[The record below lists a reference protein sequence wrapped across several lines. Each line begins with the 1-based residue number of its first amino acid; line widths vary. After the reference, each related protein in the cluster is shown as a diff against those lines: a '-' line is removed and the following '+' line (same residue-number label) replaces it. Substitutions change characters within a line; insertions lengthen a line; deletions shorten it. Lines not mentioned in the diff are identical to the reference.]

1 MFRVLRNDI
10 RAIFEKDPA
19 AKNVIEVLLCY
30 PGLHAIIG
38 HRVAH
43 FFHRLGVP
51 VLPRFISHVV
61 RFLTGIEIHPG
72 ARIGQGVVI
81 DHGMGV
87 VIGETAEVGDNV
99 LMYQGVTLG
108 GVSLNRGKRHPTIG
122 ANVVLGAGAK
132 VLGPVEVGE
141 NSLVGAGAVLV
152 KSVPPSSTVVGIP
165 GKVVSRDKLR
175 TKRPE
180 SETYPDPDAMVLSC
194 ILARLEALELNLPE
208 KSITPEERRKVC
220 VFQHEGVTDSAQC
233 LTSR

>member
-1 MFRVLRNDI
+1 
-10 RAIFEKDPA
+10 
-19 AKNVIEVLLCY
+19 
-30 PGLHAIIG
+30 
-38 HRVAH
+38 
-43 FFHRLGVP
+43 
-51 VLPRFISHVV
+51 
-61 RFLTGIEIHPG
+61 
-72 ARIGQGVVI
+72 
-81 DHGMGV
+81 
-87 VIGETAEVGDNV
+87 
-99 LMYQGVTLG
+99 
-108 GVSLNRGKRHPTIG
+108 
-122 ANVVLGAGAK
+122 